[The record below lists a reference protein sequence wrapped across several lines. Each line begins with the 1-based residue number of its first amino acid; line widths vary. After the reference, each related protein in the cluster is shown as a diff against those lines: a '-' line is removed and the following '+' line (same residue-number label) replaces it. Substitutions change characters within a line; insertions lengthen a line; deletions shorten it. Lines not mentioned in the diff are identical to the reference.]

1 MKKNNILEARR
12 ARVDENTRASVD
24 FSFEIVDRIH
34 QILESKGMSQKDLAD
49 LLGKK
54 ESEISKWM
62 RGTHNFTISTIMKI
76 EHVLGCKILHV
87 QKDVKVPSISAAPFL
102 VSLQCN
108 GNTSPSGISKP
119 AKYRNLSPQLL
130 NKAFKLN

>member
-54 ESEISKWM
+54 ESEISRWM

-87 QKDVKVPSISAAPFL
+87 QKDVKVSSINATPFL

-108 GNTSPSGISKP
+108 GGTLMSGMSKP
-119 AKYRNLSPQLL
+119 AKYRNLSSRPL
-130 NKAFKLN
+130 NEAIKLN

>member
-12 ARVDENTRASVD
+12 ACVDGNTRATVD

-62 RGTHNFTISTIMKI
+62 RGTHNFTISTIMRI
-76 EHVLGCKILHV
+76 EHALGCKILSV
-87 QKDVKVPSISAAPFL
+87 QKGVKVSSINTGPFFIT
-102 VSLQCN
+102 LQCN
-108 GNTSPSGISKP
+108 GGTLPSGISKP
-119 AKYRNLSPQLL
+119 AKYRNLSLQSL
-130 NKAFKLN
+130 NETIKLN